1 MITIGLIDD
10 HDLFRSSL
18 RALLST
24 QKEFSVAVE
33 ADNGDVFFYKMA
45 SQFAVPDIVITDY
58 QMPKMNGKAVVEK
71 LKEKYPSVKTIVLS
85 VFEHEHLI
93 KDLIHSGAFGFLSK
107 SIRSNFIFQAIHEVM
122 QGKIV
127 VSNGNNLQQLSIAEK
142 NKFQSSFIPLTDR
155 QVEFLKLC
163 ALPDLTYKEIAD
175 YMNISPKTAD
185 RYRDELFKK
194 LDVNSRAGLLL
205 YAVETGLCK
214 VN

>member
-18 RALLST
+18 SALLSA
-24 QKEFSVAVE
+24 QHEFSVTVE
-33 ADNGDVFFYKMA
+33 ADSGQVFFNKMVLEGI
-45 SQFAVPDIVITDY
+45 VPDIVITDY
-58 QMPKMNGKAVVEK
+58 QMPKMNGKVVVEK
-71 LKEKYPSVKTIVLS
+71 LKGECPSVKTIVLS
-85 VFEHEHLI
+85 VFEHEHLM
-93 KDLIHSGAFGFLSK
+93 KDVIRSGACGFLTK
-107 SIRSNFIFQAIHEVM
+107 SIKSSLIFQAIHEVV

-127 VSNGNNLQQLSIAEK
+127 VSNDNKLQPLTIAEK
-142 NKFQSSFIPLTDR
+142 NEFQSNFFPLTDR
-155 QVEFLKLC
+155 QIEFLKLC

-194 LDVNSRAGLLL
+194 LGVNSRSGLLL
-205 YAVETGLCK
+205 YAIETGLNR

>member
-33 ADNGDVFFYKMA
+33 ADNGDVFFNKMA

-85 VFEHEHLI
+85 AMSEQEMIFIDGE
-93 KDLIHSGAFGFLSK
+93 GF
-107 SIRSNFIFQAIHEVM
+107 
-122 QGKIV
+122 
-127 VSNGNNLQQLSIAEK
+127 
-142 NKFQSSFIPLTDR
+142 
-155 QVEFLKLC
+155 
-163 ALPDLTYKEIAD
+163 
-175 YMNISPKTAD
+175 
-185 RYRDELFKK
+185 FK
-194 LDVNSRAGLLL
+194 
-205 YAVETGLCK
+205 
-214 VN
+214 